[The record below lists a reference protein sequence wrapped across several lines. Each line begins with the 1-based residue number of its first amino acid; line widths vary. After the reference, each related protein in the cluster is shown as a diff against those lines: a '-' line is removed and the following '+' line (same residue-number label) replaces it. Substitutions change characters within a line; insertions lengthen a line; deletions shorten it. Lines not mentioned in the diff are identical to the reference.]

1 MNTLQDF
8 ATAVIVIAIIL
19 SVFLMPVMLLR
30 FIIVGLC

>member
-8 ATAVIVIAIIL
+8 AAAMILISIIL
-19 SVFLMPVMLLR
+19 AIFLLPVMLLR